1 MFASPNRR
9 NLKRS
14 EAMTLM
20 IFVFFAILAWRNLS
34 KVAPGAIRFGLEHR
48 DALRS
53 GAGFVKGLF
62 RK

>member
-1 MFASPNRR
+1 
-9 NLKRS
+9 
-14 EAMTLM
+14 MTLM